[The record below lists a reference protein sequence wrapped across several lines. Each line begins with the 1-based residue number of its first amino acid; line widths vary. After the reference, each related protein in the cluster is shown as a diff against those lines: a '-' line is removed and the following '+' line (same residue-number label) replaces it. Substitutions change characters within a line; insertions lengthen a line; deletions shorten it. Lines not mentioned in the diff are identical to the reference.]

1 MPKTLETTKKNSRT
15 TKTKAV
21 TSTPVV
27 LTAPTTST
35 TQVPSSPTNTAISD
49 VILGIDIGTS
59 SCIATIWRN
68 HKIEVIDDGYGNLT
82 IPSVVAFNAE
92 GRVSG
97 RDALKQRCRNPK
109 NTVYDVKRIIGRK
122 FNDPVVQ
129 EELKHLTYEIINK
142 NDKMLIQTS
151 YHKKF
156 YKPEEILS
164 FLLQKVKHYAV
175 EYFKRRGIEGEP
187 TRAVITVPAY
197 FNEDQKKATRDAC
210 IIAGIEPLRLIPE
223 PTSASIAYGLT
234 KTKNEINVIV
244 FDLGAGT
251 LDVSLL
257 NIYQGTYRV
266 LATCGNNYLGGEDF
280 DRLLMNFVLD
290 KFHEQNPTINKE
302 TDSKHYKHNMMLLKD
317 ECEKAKIT
325 LSKEYKTILFIENFW
340 TKKKVNKR
348 TNETINLTL
357 DLKVE
362 ITQDDFNEV
371 CDELWDKCI
380 NPIEQ
385 VLSDAR
391 MTTNEIDEVLLVGG
405 SSRMPKIK
413 QIFQNIF
420 NLSPSHHLDPELVV
434 SMGASILGY
443 TLTHPDDPFSQDLV
457 LMDVLPLTLGIED
470 AKGIMIPIVK
480 RNTPIP
486 CSQTKK
492 FTTDDAMKATQTT
505 QTTQTDQL
513 EQTNQPKLEDQITIK
528 VFEGERRQTE
538 HNYEIGSFILSNF
551 RHLKLNDREE
561 MNTKPIINVT
571 MKIDVDGLI
580 SVVADEKFSHSNNSV
595 VIKSLNNRLSKEEI
609 EQLVL
614 ESRNYAQEDYQK
626 EERLN
631 MCNELESLTD
641 LVYYNVFKNVEST
654 YDDDEK
660 TQVNKYID
668 TIKTLVFEL
677 KNPDNCM
684 SNKELHKRVK
694 MWKKRLSGYVLTFD
708 TAMMQTAN
716 EYKKTQFDDIEL
728 DEEGNVVD
736 SEKEQIQHDGLAYLD
751 GDVKNVKRNK
761 DDPTRER
768 NMLDDFITKIQQSL
782 NESTLDVG
790 EYSVDVQNFVNNC
803 IIWMNVNEHL
813 TSLDYLAK
821 LKEFQILVARCI
833 RRHANKKEGIKDE
846 EQVAEEVEKER
857 EIKDYKGELMEFCKE
872 VMTNIQNDL
881 YTLTPKYKMILAD
894 YIQSTEN
901 WANVDCRGVR
911 KNANL
916 FVKRKTQIEKLTD
929 DLIMKSIII
938 LGTDTKTMDG
948 KETNETSGIL
958 ALD

>member
-1 MPKTLETTKKNSRT
+1 MSTKDKSKVKTSTTKKTEIKSP
-15 TKTKAV
+15 
-21 TSTPVV
+21 PV
-27 LTAPTTST
+27 LPDGL
-35 TQVPSSPTNTAISD
+35 SD
-49 VILGIDIGTS
+49 VVLGIDVGTS
-59 SCIATIWRN
+59 SCIVTIWRN

-97 RDALKQRCRNPK
+97 RDALRQRCRNPK
-109 NTVYDVKRIIGRK
+109 NTVYDIKRIIGRK
-122 FNDPVVQ
+122 YNDPVVQ
-129 EELKHLTYEIINK
+129 DEMKHLSYEIINK
-142 NDKMLIQTS
+142 NGALMIQTS

-164 FLLQKVKHYAV
+164 FLLQKVKHYAI
-175 EYFKRRGIEGEP
+175 EYFKRRGIEGDP
-187 TRAVITVPAY
+187 RRAVITVPAY

-234 KTKNEINVIV
+234 KTKSEINVIV

-257 NIYQGTYRV
+257 NIYEGSYRV

-280 DRLLMNFVLD
+280 DRLLMSFVLD
-290 KFHEQNPTINKE
+290 KFHEANPKLNRE
-302 TDSKHYKHNMMLLKD
+302 TDAKHYKHNMTLLKD

-325 LSKEYKTILFIENFW
+325 LSKEPKTILFIENFW
-340 TKKKVNKR
+340 SKKKVNKR
-348 TNETINLTL
+348 TNESINVTL

-470 AKGIMIPIVK
+470 ARGIMVPIIK

-486 CSQTKK
+486 CSHTKK
-492 FTTDDAMKATQTT
+492 FTIADIDENKESKTDKQETKEEVQ
-505 QTTQTDQL
+505 QL
-513 EQTNQPKLEDQITIK
+513 EDTITIK
-528 VFEGERRQTE
+528 IFEGERRQTE

-551 RHLKLNDREE
+551 RHLKINNREE
-561 MNTKPIINVT
+561 MNTKPIISVT
-571 MKIDVDGLI
+571 MKVDVDGLI
-580 SVVADEKFSHSNNSV
+580 SVVADEKFSQSNNSV
-595 VIKSLNNRLSKEEI
+595 VIKSLNNRLTKEEI

-614 ESRNYAQEDYQK
+614 ESKNYAQEDYQK
-626 EERLN
+626 EEKTN
-631 MCNELESLTD
+631 MCRELETLID
-641 LVYYNVFKNVEST
+641 MVEYNVFKNIEAK
-654 YDDDEK
+654 YEDDEK
-660 TQVNKYID
+660 DEVTKHINA
-668 TIKTLVFEL
+668 IKTLIFDL

-694 MWKKRLSGYVLTFD
+694 AWKKRLSGYILTFD
-708 TAMMQTAN
+708 TSMMQTAN

-728 DEEGNVVD
+728 DEEGNVVE
-736 SEKEQIQHDGLAYLD
+736 SEKEQIQHDGLTYLD
-751 GDVKNVKRNK
+751 EDVKKLKRNK

-768 NMLDDFITKIQQSL
+768 NMLDDFITQIQGSL
-782 NESTLDVG
+782 NDATMEVG
-790 EYSVDVQNFVNNC
+790 EYGKDIQNFINNC

-813 TSLDYLAK
+813 TALDYMAK
-821 LKEFQILVARCI
+821 LKEFQILIARCL
-833 RRHANKKEGIKDE
+833 RRYANQKEGKVDE
-846 EQVAEEVEKER
+846 EAEKEKAEMVEEVQ
-857 EIKDYKGELMEFCKE
+857 DHKGALMEFCKE
-872 VMTNIQNDL
+872 VLSNIQNDL
-881 YTLTPKYKMILAD
+881 YTLTPKYKMILSD
-894 YIQSTEN
+894 FIQTTEN

-938 LGTDTKTMDG
+938 LGTDNKAMTGADDIS
-948 KETNETSGIL
+948 NV
-958 ALD
+958 D